1 MLVLLF
7 CILINGMCTKI
18 CQLLKVFNDVTN
30 TLFDVYYRTTNLF
43 VIEAL
48 NIVGAF
54 DEYMSQE
61 LELKTCIDV
70 IKSKLLDYYANIP
83 IIYLLGIIF
92 YLCCK
97 LDSLTMCL
105 ENYYSFLDLEV
116 DVDI

>member
-1 MLVLLF
+1 MRYNVSSI
-7 CILINGMCTKI
+7 ILHLSQWNMCTKI
-18 CQLLKVFNDVTN
+18 SQLLKVFNDVTN

-70 IKSKLLDYYANIP
+70 MKSKWLDDYTNIS
-83 IIYLLGIIF
+83 IIYLLELIF
-92 YLCCK
+92 LST
-97 LDSLTMCL
+97 L
-105 ENYYSFLDLEV
+105 
-116 DVDI
+116 